1 MIDGLLF
8 EADLPEEREEPPAAA
23 GPNEPPSVAALCQ
36 QLFRLAIDA
45 NSAAASSDAS
55 GDL

>member
-8 EADLPEEREEPPAAA
+8 DADLPEEREEPPAAV
-23 GPNEPPSVAALCQ
+23 GPDEPPSAAALSQ

-45 NSAAASSDAS
+45 NSAAASGAAS